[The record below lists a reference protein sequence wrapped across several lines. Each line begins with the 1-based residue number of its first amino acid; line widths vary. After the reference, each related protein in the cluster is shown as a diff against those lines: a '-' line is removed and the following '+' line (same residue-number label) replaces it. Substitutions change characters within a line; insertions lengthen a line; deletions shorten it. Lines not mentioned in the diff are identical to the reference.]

1 MEQIAA
7 LFVETVKEWGYI
19 GIFVLMALEST
30 VFPIPSEFVM
40 IPAGYLA
47 HTGELNATLSVLAGT
62 AGSLAGAL
70 INYVVSRRYGRS
82 FLWNHGSKILV
93 SRRRLAQM
101 DYFFRRYGEITTF
114 LGRLIPIA
122 RHYISIPAGLAKMR
136 LWRFMLF
143 TSLGAFVWMCVL
155 TALGYFIGDNIQEV
169 KRYTDTF
176 TIVVIAS
183 CVVAAAYFIYT
194 NKKKNLAKN
203 RRTIR

>member
-1 MEQIAA
+1 MMEQIAQF
-7 LFVETVKEWGYI
+7 FVEIVNDWGYI
-19 GIFVLMALEST
+19 GIFVLMTLEST

-47 HTGELNATLSVLAGT
+47 HQGELSATLSVIAGT

-82 FLWNHGSKILV
+82 FLWNHGKKILV

-101 DYFFRRYGEITTF
+101 DYFFRRYGEVTTF
-114 LGRLIPIA
+114 LGRLIPVA

-143 TSLGAFVWMCVL
+143 TSLGAFVWMSVL
-155 TALGYFIGDNIQEV
+155 TALGYFIGNNLAEIKQ
-169 KRYTDTF
+169 YTHIF
-176 TIVVIAS
+176 GYVVIALS
-183 CVVAAAYFIYT
+183 IGVGAYYYF
-194 NKKKNLAKN
+194 NKRAKIAKN
-203 RRTIR
+203 

>member
-1 MEQIAA
+1 MENLAQFFVQI
-7 LFVETVKEWGYI
+7 VNDWGYI
-19 GIFVLMALEST
+19 GIFLLMMLEST
-30 VFPIPSEFVM
+30 VFPIPSELIM

-47 HTGELNATLSVLAGT
+47 HQGELSAVLSVIAGT

-82 FLWNHGSKILV
+82 FLWNHGKKILV

-114 LGRLIPIA
+114 LGRLIPVA

-143 TSLGAFVWMCVL
+143 TSLGAFTWMVVL
-155 TALGYFIGDNIQEV
+155 TALGYFIGNNIAEIKQ
-169 KRYTDTF
+169 YTHL
-176 TIVVIAS
+176 IGYAS
-183 CVVAAAYFIYT
+183 ISLSILIFIYYYT
-194 NKKKNLAKN
+194 KKRVKIAKN
-203 RRTIR
+203 

>member
-1 MEQIAA
+1 MMEQIAQF
-7 LFVETVKEWGYI
+7 FVEIVNDWGYI
-19 GIFVLMALEST
+19 GIFVLMTLEST

-47 HTGELNATLSVLAGT
+47 HQGELSATLSVIAGT

-82 FLWNHGSKILV
+82 FLWNHGKKILV

-101 DYFFRRYGEITTF
+101 DYFFRRYGEVTTF
-114 LGRLIPIA
+114 LGRLIPVA

-143 TSLGAFVWMCVL
+143 TSLGAFVWMSVL
-155 TALGYFIGDNIQEV
+155 TALGYFIGNNLAEIKQ
-169 KRYTDTF
+169 YTHIF
-176 TIVVIAS
+176 GYVVIALS
-183 CVVAAAYFIYT
+183 IGVGVYYYF
-194 NKKKNLAKN
+194 NKRAKIAKN
-203 RRTIR
+203 

>member
-30 VFPIPSEFVM
+30 VFPIPSELVM

-47 HTGELNATLSVLAGT
+47 HQGELSATMSVISGT

-82 FLWNHGSKILV
+82 FLWNHGKKILV

-101 DYFFRRYGEITTF
+101 DYFFRKYGEVTTF
-114 LGRLIPIA
+114 LGRLIPVA

-143 TSLGAFVWMCVL
+143 TSLGAFVWMVVL
-155 TALGYFIGDNIQEV
+155 TALGYFIGNNISEIKQ
-169 KRYTDTF
+169 YTHLVGYAA
-176 TIVVIAS
+176 IGLAV
-183 CVVAAAYFIYT
+183 VVAAYYYLT
-194 NKKKNLAKN
+194 KKRDIAKN
-203 RRTIR
+203 